1 MAAGEATE
9 DHDKTMCD
17 EWMVVRDED
26 WIHNNLSAFASQ
38 HVHLLV
44 LSSAGLDPFQ
54 TLRFNVPNLNIACGL
69 VTRFCRLLSLCE
81 TNRTLYSTVARRVE
95 NYINYG
101 HSVDRGAFMLYL
113 VAFIITT
120 NTTYPPPSVQQN
132 RSREKSLA
140 ENGKCRQV

>member
-1 MAAGEATE
+1 MGFYLNKFAANRHVLPEATYYSKQMAVGEATE
-9 DHDKTMCD
+9 DPDKTMCD

-101 HSVDRGAFMLYL
+101 HSVDRGCFHAISCGFY
-113 VAFIITT
+113 
-120 NTTYPPPSVQQN
+120 NYY
-132 RSREKSLA
+132 
-140 ENGKCRQV
+140 